1 MDRRATLRSPLW
13 NAVSSVMLA
22 AMAGGCA
29 ALAMVGSVPGL
40 IRVLMVALALSL
52 LVGAGRVLTVGV
64 LATPDTLVVREL
76 FRTRRIPWG
85 AVRGVHLVRSSPQ
98 TFGAPSVST
107 PMPELRYVDAHGRRR
122 TIRVAALGARRTAAA
137 QQNVDN
143 LKELIRTHGLSA
155 PNAHR

>member
-13 NAVSSVMLA
+13 NTVSAVMVTV
-22 AMAGGCA
+22 MAGGCV

-76 FRTRRIPWG
+76 FRTRRVPWD
-85 AVRGVHLVRSSPQ
+85 AVRSVRLVSYYPQ
-98 TFGAPSVST
+98 TFGAPSLST

-137 QQNVDN
+137 QRNVDK
-143 LKELIRTHGLSA
+143 LRELIRTHGLSA
-155 PNAHR
+155 PKAQR